1 MYDDHQ
7 PFIRGIIADS
17 GFRTKQIPY
26 AWKAREHGKSKI
38 SIYSLIDQAL
48 NGLLFYTKLPM
59 RTCFFIGGMISA
71 FSLVYAFVNVI
82 AALLIYPSA
91 TVAGIPTLIAAIFFF
106 SGVQI
111 IFLGVLGEY
120 IGAIHSQVR
129 RRPAIIE
136 RERLN
141 FTDEPI
147 TEEAAGSVMMN
158 LSTDH
163 KDAA

>member
-1 MYDDHQ
+1 
-7 PFIRGIIADS
+7 
-17 GFRTKQIPY
+17 
-26 AWKAREHGKSKI
+26 
-38 SIYSLIDQAL
+38 
-48 NGLLFYTKLPM
+48 
-59 RTCFFIGGMISA
+59 MISA